1 MRDHGLTA
9 REKPGLVFREG
20 RQKLKGRHHEMAIN
34 RRTFGI
40 GASGLLLGPIAA
52 PFIRRAGAAESTIRI
67 GVVNSMSGGLAAYA
81 QEGQPAFEYVIK
93 KINAEGGIKSKGGA
107 KIELVMADDTSQP
120 ARTAAEARRLITEEK
135 VQLLTGTI
143 LSAQMLALTPVLD
156 ELKMPTLSVWAGG
169 SQSDYMFSL
178 GYPYDRGYAQTIH
191 DFVISLRDD
200 SKFAIK
206 TAVMGYSNYEA
217 GQQVNKFLVEKL
229 KASGVEIIGEA
240 ALDIRAQDQTAAM
253 IRIRSLKP
261 DIVAGLVTPRDG
273 ILLHQARYNLNY
285 HGSIFCG
292 GTGGYT
298 DLSLWKDLGP
308 EIGKAVLTRNLFGMT
323 GFSAGAKIDS
333 MQKIIAELR
342 DVAKLDKIGQGAIQY
357 AQAARVLQQILENA
371 ASLQND
377 ALLDAFKKVN
387 VPFGDP
393 NLYVAKPKGLQ
404 FAPDRLLKDGSAM
417 FIQWTPEQDQQV
429 VFPKEF
435 AQVPPRPRV

>member
-1 MRDHGLTA
+1 MTITR
-9 REKPGLVFREG
+9 REF
-20 RQKLKGRHHEMAIN
+20 A
-34 RRTFGI
+34 I
-40 GASGLLLGPIAA
+40 GASGVLLGSVAA
-52 PFIRRAGAAESTIRI
+52 PFVRRAGAADSTIRI

-81 QEGQPAFEYVIK
+81 QEGQPAFEYIIK

-107 KIELVMADDTSQP
+107 KIELIQADDTSQP
-120 ARTAAEARRLITEEK
+120 ARTATEARRLITEEK

-169 SQSDYMFSL
+169 ARSNYMFTL
-178 GYPYDRGYAQTIH
+178 GYPYDRGYAQTMH
-191 DFVISLRDD
+191 DFVVFLRDAE
-200 SKFAIK
+200 KFNIK

-217 GQQVNKFLVEKL
+217 GQQVNKFLHEKL
-229 KASGVEIIGEA
+229 KASGIEIIGEA
-240 ALDIRAQDQTAAM
+240 PLDIKAQDQTSAM
-253 IRIRSLKP
+253 VRIRSLKP
-261 DIVAGLVTPRDG
+261 DVVVGLVTPRDG

-292 GTGGYT
+292 GTGGYS

-308 EIGKAVLTRNLFGMT
+308 EIGKAVLTKNLFGMT

-333 MQKIIAELR
+333 MQKIITELR
-342 DVAKLDKIGQGAIQY
+342 DVAKLDRIGQGAIQY
-357 AQAARVLQQILENA
+357 AQAGRVLQQVLETS
-371 ASLQND
+371 ASLERD

-387 VPFGDP
+387 IPFGDP

-404 FAPDRLLKDGSAM
+404 FAEDRLLKDGSAM
-417 FIQWTPEQDQQV
+417 FIQWLPDQQQQV

-435 AQVPPRPRV
+435 AQSAPRPRA

>member
-1 MRDHGLTA
+1 MTITR
-9 REKPGLVFREG
+9 REFAV
-20 RQKLKGRHHEMAIN
+20 
-34 RRTFGI
+34 
-40 GASGLLLGPIAA
+40 GASGVLLGSVAA
-52 PFIRRAGAAESTIRI
+52 PFVRRAGAADSTIRI

-81 QEGQPAFEYVIK
+81 QEGQPAFEYIIK

-107 KIELVMADDTSQP
+107 KIELIQADDTSQP
-120 ARTAAEARRLITEEK
+120 ARTATEARRLITEEK

-169 SQSDYMFSL
+169 ARSNYMFTL
-178 GYPYDRGYAQTIH
+178 GYPYDRGYAQSMH
-191 DFVISLRDD
+191 DFVVFLRDAE
-200 SKFAIK
+200 KFKIK

-217 GQQVNKFLVEKL
+217 GQQVNKFLHEKL
-229 KASGVEIIGEA
+229 KASGIEIIGEA
-240 ALDIRAQDQTAAM
+240 PLDTKAQDQTSAM
-253 IRIRSLKP
+253 VRIRSLKP
-261 DIVAGLVTPRDG
+261 DVVVGLVTPRDG

-292 GTGGYT
+292 GTGGYS

-308 EIGKAVLTRNLFGMT
+308 EIGKAVLTKNLFGMT
-323 GFSAGAKIDS
+323 GFSPGARIDS

-342 DVAKLDKIGQGAIQY
+342 DVAKLDRIGQGAIQY
-357 AQAARVLQQILENA
+357 AQAGRVLQQVLETS
-371 ASLQND
+371 ASLERD

-387 VPFGDP
+387 IPFGDP

-404 FAPDRLLKDGSAM
+404 FAEDRLLKDGSAM
-417 FIQWTPEQDQQV
+417 FIQWTPEQQQQV

-435 AQVPPRPRV
+435 AQTAPRPRV

>member
-1 MRDHGLTA
+1 
-9 REKPGLVFREG
+9 
-20 RQKLKGRHHEMAIN
+20 
-34 RRTFGI
+34 
-40 GASGLLLGPIAA
+40 
-52 PFIRRAGAAESTIRI
+52 
-67 GVVNSMSGGLAAYA
+67 MSGGLAAYA
-81 QEGQPAFEYVIK
+81 QEGQPAFEHIIK

-107 KIELVMADDTSQP
+107 KIELVLADDTSQP

-169 SQSDYMFSL
+169 SQSNYMFTL
-178 GYPYDRGYAQTIH
+178 GYPYDRGYAQTIN
-191 DFVISLRDD
+191 DFIVSLRDD
-200 SKFAIK
+200 SKFPIK

-217 GQQVNKFLVEKL
+217 GQQVNKFLTEKL

-253 IRIRSLKP
+253 VRIRSLKP
-261 DIVAGLVTPRDG
+261 DVVAGLVTPRDG

-285 HGSIFCG
+285 HGSLFCG

-298 DLSLWKDLGP
+298 DLTLWKDLGP

-342 DVAKLDKIGQGAIQY
+342 DVAKLDRIGQGAIQY
-357 AQAARVLQQILENA
+357 AQAARVLQQVLENA

-377 ALLDAFKKVN
+377 ALLAAFKTVN
-387 VPFGDP
+387 IPFGDP

-404 FAPDRLLKDGSAM
+404 FGEDRSPRDGSAM
-417 FIQWTPEQDQQV
+417 FIQWMPDQSQQV
-429 VFPKEF
+429 VFPKDF

>member
-1 MRDHGLTA
+1 MT
-9 REKPGLVFREG
+9 
-20 RQKLKGRHHEMAIN
+20 IT
-34 RRTFGI
+34 RRSFGI
-40 GASGLLLGPIAA
+40 GASGVLLGSVAA
-52 PFIRRAGAAESTIRI
+52 PFIRSASAAGTIRI

-81 QEGQPAFEYVIK
+81 QEGQPAFEYLIK

-107 KIELVMADDTSQP
+107 KIELVQADDTSQP

-156 ELKMPTLSVWAGG
+156 ELKVPTLSVWAGG
-169 SQSDYMFSL
+169 AHSNYMFTL
-178 GYPYDRGYAQTIH
+178 GYPYDRGYAQSMR

-200 SKFAIK
+200 FKFPVK

-217 GQQVNKFLVEKL
+217 GQQVNKFLIEKL

-253 IRIRSLKP
+253 VRIRSLKP
-261 DIVAGLVTPRDG
+261 DVVVGLVTPRDG

-292 GTGGYT
+292 GTGGYS

-308 EIGKAVLTRNLFGMT
+308 EIGKAVLTKNLFGMT
-323 GFSAGAKIDS
+323 GFSPGAKIES
-333 MQKIIAELR
+333 MQKIIVELR
-342 DVAKLDKIGQGAIQY
+342 DVAKLERIGQGAIQY
-357 AQAARVLQQILENA
+357 AQAARVLQQVLENA
-371 ASLQND
+371 VSLESD
-377 ALLDAFKKVN
+377 ALLTAFKKLDI
-387 VPFGDP
+387 PYGDP
-393 NLYVAKPKGLQ
+393 SLYVSKPQGLQ
-404 FAPDRLLKDGSAM
+404 FAEDRLLKDGSAM

-429 VFPKEF
+429 VFPKIF
-435 AQVPPRPRV
+435 AQTAPRPRV

>member
-1 MRDHGLTA
+1 MT
-9 REKPGLVFREG
+9 FT
-20 RQKLKGRHHEMAIN
+20 

-40 GASGLLLGPIAA
+40 GVSGLALGSVAA
-52 PFIRRAGAAESTIRI
+52 PFVGRAGAAGPAIRV
-67 GVVNSMSGGLAAYA
+67 GVVNSMSGSLAAYA
-81 QEGQPAFEYVIK
+81 QEGQPALEYIIN

-107 KIELVMADDTSQP
+107 KIELVLADDTSQP

-156 ELKMPTLSVWAGG
+156 ELKVPTLSVWAGG
-169 SQSDYMFSL
+169 AASEYMFTL
-178 GYPYDRGYAQTIH
+178 GYPYDRGYAQTMH
-191 DFVISLRDD
+191 DFVVWLRDD
-200 SKFAIK
+200 SKFKIK

-217 GQQVNKFLVEKL
+217 GQQVNKFLTEKL
-229 KASGVEIIGEA
+229 KASGIDIIGEA
-240 ALDIRAQDQTAAM
+240 PLDMRAQDQTSAM

-261 DIVAGLVTPRDG
+261 DVVVGLVTPRDG

-308 EIGKAVLTRNLFGMT
+308 EIGKAVLANNLFGMT
-323 GFSAGAKIDS
+323 GFSPGAKIDS

-342 DVAKLDKIGQGAIQY
+342 DVAKLDRIGQGAIQY
-357 AQAARVLQQILENA
+357 AQAGRVLQQVLETS
-371 ASLQND
+371 ASLQSD

-387 VPFGDP
+387 IPFGDP
-393 NLYVAKPKGLQ
+393 NLYVAKPKGIQ
-404 FAPDRLLKDGSAM
+404 FADDRLLKDGSAM
-417 FIQWTPEQDQQV
+417 FIQWTPEQSQQV

-435 AQVPPRPRV
+435 AQTAPRARA

>member
-1 MRDHGLTA
+1 MT
-9 REKPGLVFREG
+9 FT
-20 RQKLKGRHHEMAIN
+20 

-40 GASGLLLGPIAA
+40 GVSGLALGSVAA
-52 PFIRRAGAAESTIRI
+52 PFVGRAGAAGPAIRV
-67 GVVNSMSGGLAAYA
+67 GVVNSMSGSLAAYA
-81 QEGQPAFEYVIK
+81 QEGQPALEYIIN

-107 KIELVMADDTSQP
+107 KIELVLADDTSQP

-156 ELKMPTLSVWAGG
+156 ELKVPTLSIWAGG
-169 SQSDYMFSL
+169 AASEYMFTL
-178 GYPYDRGYAQTIH
+178 GYPYDRGYAQTMH
-191 DFVISLRDD
+191 DFVVWLRDD
-200 SKFAIK
+200 SKFKIK

-217 GQQVNKFLVEKL
+217 GQQVNKFLTEKL
-229 KASGVEIIGEA
+229 KASGIDIIGEA
-240 ALDIRAQDQTAAM
+240 PLDMRAQDQTSAM

-261 DIVAGLVTPRDG
+261 DVVVGLVTPRDG

-308 EIGKAVLTRNLFGMT
+308 EIGKAVLANNLFGMT
-323 GFSAGAKIDS
+323 GFSPGAKIDS

-342 DVAKLDKIGQGAIQY
+342 DVAKLDRIGQGAIQY
-357 AQAARVLQQILENA
+357 AQAGRVLQQVLETS
-371 ASLQND
+371 ASLQSD

-387 VPFGDP
+387 IPFGDP
-393 NLYVAKPKGLQ
+393 NLYVAKPKGIQ
-404 FAPDRLLKDGSAM
+404 FADDRLLKDGSAM
-417 FIQWTPEQDQQV
+417 FIQWTPEQSQQV

-435 AQVPPRPRV
+435 AQTAPRARA

>member
-1 MRDHGLTA
+1 MT
-9 REKPGLVFREG
+9 
-20 RQKLKGRHHEMAIN
+20 IT
-34 RRTFGI
+34 RRTFGVA
-40 GASGLLLGPIAA
+40 ASGMLLGSVAA
-52 PFIRRAGAAESTIRI
+52 PFIRRAAAADSAIRI
-67 GVVNSMSGGLAAYA
+67 GVVNSMSGSLAAYA
-81 QEGQPAFEYVIK
+81 QEGQPAFEYIVK

-107 KIELVMADDTSQP
+107 RIELVMADDTSQP
-120 ARTAAEARRLITEEK
+120 ARTAAEARRLITEEN

-156 ELKMPTLSVWAGG
+156 ELKTPTLSVWAGG
-169 SQSDYMFSL
+169 SQSNYMFTL

-191 DFVISLRDD
+191 DFMVSLRDD

-217 GQQVNKFLVEKL
+217 GQQVNKFLTEKL
-229 KASGVEIIGEA
+229 KASGFEIIGEA

-253 IRIRSLKP
+253 VRIRSLKP
-261 DIVAGLVTPRDG
+261 DVVAGLVTPRDG

-285 HGSIFCG
+285 QGSLFCG

-333 MQKIIAELR
+333 MQKIVAELR
-342 DVAKLDKIGQGAIQY
+342 DVAKLDRIGQGAIQY

-371 ASLQND
+371 ASLQSD

-387 VPFGDP
+387 IPSGDP
-393 NLYVAKPKGLQ
+393 NLYVAKPQGLQ
-404 FAPDRLLKDGSAM
+404 FAEDRSPRDGSAM

-429 VFPKEF
+429 VFPREF
-435 AQVPPRPRV
+435 AQVPPRPRA